1 MTRCRLY
8 SQQINNF
15 LSRQQC
21 WPVCVGVSHRPPSR
35 AFPPSLLCTEGPC
48 GSPQVPCPGLLPAV
62 RSHHIQPSCDG
73 RRRGSI
79 PTRALGRLRAAG
91 VGGRGGG
98 EARWV
103 AGRDDTALGSSS
115 GLCSLSGLVE
125 QESEHTERPPV
136 YASLRPCLCWRCSRS
151 TNPARGTGA
160 PGTPAAAKH
169 LALNPTAVCVTQERL
184 HSCARSHEPVHM
196 RSPLLGAPVCSSTHV
211 HGRAPRVPLRHRSRH
226 LQHRHLSHNMASSI
240 EEICWEHSPFHPQHC
255 VLFLI
260 YIPRGGAT
268 GGRLFQLTARK
279 AKKQDLTSCYS
290 IRESEH
296 SSPAA
301 GCWQQRSHPPRR
313 AQEKLLSAGKGLLP
327 WHRGLRHGSQ
337 RRSQSPSVR
346 LDASPP
352 VRVCSWVHFLGKGL
366 AAQSGRVVWGDSH
379 GEQPGKEGKPRGC
392 GAGGNGSTAA
402 SPRLRVGG
410 FGSPLDVHV
419 TSSVPKARLDRASRC
434 QWCVE
439 GQGMIPTLRNKARD
453 PPCPYFPHTC
463 ALPRGVL

>member
-35 AFPPSLLCTEGPC
+35 ASPPSLLCTEGSC
-48 GSPQVPCPGLLPAV
+48 RSPQVPCPGLLPAV
-62 RSHHIQPSCDG
+62 RNHHIQPSCDG
-73 RRRGSI
+73 RAVGASRWERRAGCEL
-79 PTRALGRLRAAG
+79 PVRVAGVAGKHVGWRGGTARLWEAALGFAACLAWWNRRASTRGDHRYTLPSVPACAG
-91 VGGRGGG
+91 
-98 EARWV
+98 
-103 AGRDDTALGSSS
+103 D
-115 GLCSLSGLVE
+115 
-125 QESEHTERPPV
+125 
-136 YASLRPCLCWRCSRS
+136 
-151 TNPARGTGA
+151 
-160 PGTPAAAKH
+160 AAA
-169 LALNPTAVCVTQERL
+169 AQTQLVGRE
-184 HSCARSHEPVHM
+184 S
-196 RSPLLGAPVCSSTHV
+196 
-211 HGRAPRVPLRHRSRH
+211 RAPRLPQSAWHSTPRRYVSPKSVCTAVHARTSPCTCARRSLERPFARVRTSMAVPRVCPLRHRSRH
-226 LQHRHLSHNMASSI
+226 LQRRHLSHNMASSI
-240 EEICWEHSPFHPQHC
+240 EEICWERSPFHPQHC

-301 GCWQQRSHPPRR
+301 GCWQQRSHSPRR

-327 WHRGLRHGSQ
+327 RHRGLRHGSQ

-352 VRVCSWVHFLGKGL
+352 VHVPSWVHFLGKGL
-366 AAQSGRVVWGDSH
+366 AVQSGRVVWGDSH

-392 GAGGNGSTAA
+392 GAGGTAA
-402 SPRLRVGG
+402 QRLHPG
-410 FGSPLDVHV
+410 
-419 TSSVPKARLDRASRC
+419 
-434 QWCVE
+434 
-439 GQGMIPTLRNKARD
+439 
-453 PPCPYFPHTC
+453 
-463 ALPRGVL
+463 